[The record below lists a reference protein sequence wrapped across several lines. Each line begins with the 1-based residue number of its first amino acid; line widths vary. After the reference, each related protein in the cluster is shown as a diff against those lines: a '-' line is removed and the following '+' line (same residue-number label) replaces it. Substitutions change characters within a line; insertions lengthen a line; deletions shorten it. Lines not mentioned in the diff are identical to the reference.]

1 MPDVTDHLSVDDI
14 ALYVG
19 GSATEATR
27 LATIALHV
35 EGCDDCRHEVVAA
48 MRAARGSRPETAADL
63 ELAIGSQIGRYRV
76 TAARGSGAMGH
87 VLEAVDPD
95 LQRTIAIKVI
105 RHLDDDDDAR
115 ALREG
120 RALARL
126 AHPGIVAIHDVGT
139 WSGGVFL
146 AMELVPG
153 VTLRAWGAQR
163 RPWRQVVR
171 AIADAARALH
181 AAHEQGVI
189 HRDIKPDNLLV
200 GGDGRVRVVDFG
212 LAIARDEQT
221 TPAGTPAY
229 MAPELVAGA
238 RADARSDQFAL
249 FVCLAE
255 LLGDKVPATLRATIE
270 RGRAA
275 APDRRFHDLG
285 AAARALDSI
294 VSRRRRIAIA
304 MLAVAAVAVVGST
317 VAFAHRDSAPCSGG
331 TLAGIWD
338 ARRERAIAT
347 TFAGFHLPYG
357 DAVSH
362 TVNLQLSRYAN
373 SWLAMHEDACK
384 ATHVSHEQS
393 AELLDLRMECLRD
406 RAARLRTLAERF
418 ETTRERRTV
427 ENAVALAGLLPS
439 LDECANRELLMS
451 PQKLPADPVGRAR
464 VAMLHERL
472 LAVEAA
478 RNAGHDAR
486 AQVDAIVAEARA
498 VGHLP
503 TLARALLALGAVQM
517 LHEPEA
523 GFATLREGMRVA
535 EQAHAD
541 DIRADGALSLVGF
554 IAHRFKTGEDLAR
567 ATELAKDGE
576 ASIRRIGGDP
586 LRLGHLK
593 MNYAVVL
600 RMGDKAAESLA
611 EHERAIALLG
621 QAHAS
626 PVEVATEEATM
637 ALALEDLGN
646 YDRALHTL
654 EHARSVLEP
663 VLGPSHPKIAI
674 LLDLE
679 SDVLTVQ
686 GNPAEAKRRL
696 DRAFS
701 ISDKLDHFDDGPA
714 LIHLAQAYGGLGQ
727 HEQQLATAER
737 ALAHYMKADGEGS
750 LYTVAALE
758 EKGTAQ
764 LALGH
769 LDLAA
774 ATFQH
779 TLEIRVK
786 IFGPDDSDVAQ
797 SHRDV
802 GGVHLRKRDFRAGRA
817 AYREALR
824 IDEAVARTNLRL
836 VVDLLGLA
844 RSDLG
849 LRRYDDAIAE
859 AERARSLCNNEVE
872 ADQRAQVELALAR
885 GLWDS
890 GRDRARARKVATEA
904 RASAAASKLAAGKAD
919 VAEIAAWLAS
929 H

>member
-1 MPDVTDHLSVDDI
+1 MAEHLSVDDI

-27 LATIALHV
+27 LVTIAVHV
-35 EGCDDCRHEVVAA
+35 EGCADCQREVVAA
-48 MRAARGSRPETAADL
+48 MRAARGTRPGAVADV
-63 ELAIGSQIGRYRV
+63 ELAVGSLVGRYRI
-76 TAARGSGAMGH
+76 TAVRGSGAMGH
-87 VLEAVDPD
+87 VLEAEDPD
-95 LQRTIAIKVI
+95 LQRTIAIKVM
-105 RHLDDDDDAR
+105 RHLDDDDDVR

-126 AHPGIVAIHDVGT
+126 AHPGIVTIHDVGA

-146 AMELVPG
+146 GMELVSG
-153 VTLRAWGAQR
+153 VTLREWVAQR

-171 AIADAARALH
+171 AFADVARALH
-181 AAHEQGVI
+181 AAHEQGVV
-189 HRDIKPDNLLV
+189 HRDIKPDNLIA
-200 GGDGRVRVVDFG
+200 GADGRLRIVDFG

-249 FVCLAE
+249 FVSLHE
-255 LLGDKVPATLRATIE
+255 LLADGVPATLRATIE

-275 APDRRFHDLG
+275 APERRFPDLA
-285 AAARALDSI
+285 AAARALDAAA
-294 VSRRRRIAIA
+294 SRRRRIAIG
-304 MLAVAAVAVVGST
+304 AVAVSAIAIAGFT
-317 VAFAHRDSAPCSGG
+317 VAAFVRRNDAGCSGG

-338 ARRERAIAT
+338 TRRERAITA

-362 TVNLQLSRYAN
+362 TVARQLSGYAN
-373 SWLAMHEDACK
+373 AWLAMHEDACK
-384 ATHVSHEQS
+384 ASP
-393 AELLDLRMECLRD
+393 ELLDLRMECLHD
-406 RAARLRTLAERF
+406 RAARLRSLAELF

-427 ENAVALAGLLPS
+427 ENAVGLVGMLPS
-439 LDECANRELLMS
+439 LDECANRELLTS
-451 PQKLPADPVGRAR
+451 QQQLPADPVGRVR

-472 LAVEAA
+472 AAVDAA
-478 RNAGHDAR
+478 RNAGHAVR
-486 AQVDAIVAEARA
+486 AQIDEIVAEARTL
-498 VGHLP
+498 GHLR
-503 TLARALLALGAVQM
+503 TLARALLELGAVQM
-517 LHEPEA
+517 LREPDA
-523 GFATLREGMRVA
+523 GFATLREAMRVA

-554 IAHRFKTGEDLAR
+554 IAHRFKSAEDLAR

-576 ASIRRIGGDP
+576 ASIQRIGGDP

-593 MNYAVVL
+593 MSYAIVL
-600 RMGDKAAESLA
+600 RMGDKAKESLA
-611 EHERAIALLG
+611 EHARALALLE

-626 PVEVATEEATM
+626 PVELATEQATM
-637 ALALEDLGN
+637 ALALEDLGD
-646 YDRALHTL
+646 YERSLHTL
-654 EHARSVLEP
+654 ERARSVLEP

-679 SDVLTVQ
+679 SDVLNIK
-686 GNPAEAKRRL
+686 GDPAEAKRRL

-701 ISDKLDHFDDGPA
+701 ISDKLDHFDDGSA

-727 HEQQLATAER
+727 HEQQLAAAER
-737 ALAHYMKADGEGS
+737 AIAHYMKADGEGS
-750 LYTVAALE
+750 LFTVAALE

-764 LALGH
+764 VALGR
-769 LDLAA
+769 LDLAM
-774 ATFQH
+774 ATFQR
-779 TLEIRVK
+779 TLEIRIK

-802 GGVHLRKRDFRAGRA
+802 GGVLLRKHDFRAGRA
-817 AYREALR
+817 AYSEALR
-824 IDEAVARTNLRL
+824 IDETGARTNLRL

-859 AERARSLCNNEVE
+859 AERGRSLCNNEVE
-872 ADQRAQVELALAR
+872 SDQRAQIELALAR

-890 GRDRARARKVATEA
+890 GRDRARAHKVATEA
-904 RASAAASKLAAGKAD
+904 RASAASSKLVDAKSD
-919 VAEIAAWLAS
+919 LAEIDAWLAS